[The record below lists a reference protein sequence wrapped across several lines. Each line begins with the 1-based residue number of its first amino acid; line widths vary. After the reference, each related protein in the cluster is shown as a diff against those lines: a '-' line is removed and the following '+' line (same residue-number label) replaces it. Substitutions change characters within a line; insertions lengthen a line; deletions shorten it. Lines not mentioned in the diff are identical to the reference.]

1 MKSYHTRML
10 SHIKII
16 TRQSLL
22 ARIQGQSV
30 GDKIKTFFPGIE
42 ISYHTSKSAGDI
54 NQNLDLKSSESR
66 GVFTSNISEHIIS
79 RKYDIAVH
87 SWKDYPTQ
95 GTQYTGVVGTLSRKD
110 SRDILFVKKDS
121 IKNDHKK
128 SFSVL
133 TSSPRRRYGLEKVLK
148 QIVPFK
154 FDNLIFRDL
163 RGNIDSRLKKFLNS
177 EEDAVVIAKA
187 AIDRIMESKRVNSD
201 IKDQISYCM
210 EDCKWIILPLSIYPT
225 APGQGALGIEARL
238 DNTQLIRIIKK
249 INNNIDYKH
258 VQRERAIL
266 SKYGGGCSQKIGVSI
281 WGKNG
286 VTIQSLSGIT
296 EEGEL
301 INFYGTINRKI
312 SSNSKPVPTE
322 NVFPNSSKE
331 RSLYKRI
338 SYSQNEL
345 IENIEN
351 SIVYLS
357 RRNVLDKKPT
367 IDSSN
372 VLWSSGLTTW
382 YNVVKNGYW
391 VNGSSESLGELE
403 VNKLEPMLNNKNSL
417 IKLTFS
423 NKSDSSNNIIDTYRL
438 EDLTFPGDFQK
449 RTHFFWTSPILF
461 QLALKKYP
469 EIINRDHSCGM
480 GNTYDNLAKI
490 LGDQVKCFLS
500 YKEWFETTTINN
512 LN

>member
-1 MKSYHTRML
+1 ML

-30 GDKIKTFFPGIE
+30 GDEIKTLFPETE
-42 ISYHTSKSAGDI
+42 ISYHTSKSIGDI

-87 SWKDYPTQ
+87 SWKDYPIQ
-95 GTQYTGVVGTLSRKD
+95 GTQYSDIVGTLSRKD
-110 SRDILFVKKDS
+110 SRDILFVKRDS
-121 IKNDHKK
+121 IKNNHKK
-128 SFSVL
+128 NFSIL
-133 TSSPRRRYGLEKVLK
+133 TSSPRRRYGLEKVLS

-154 FDNLIFRDL
+154 YDNLIFRDL
-163 RGNIDSRLKKFLNS
+163 RGNIDSRLKKFLKS
-177 EEDAVVIAKA
+177 GEDAVVVAKA
-187 AIDRIMESKRVNSD
+187 AIDRIMESKKVNSE

-238 DNTQLIRIIKK
+238 DNTQLINIIKK
-249 INNNIDYKH
+249 ISNNIDYKN
-258 VQRERAIL
+258 VKKERAIL

-281 WGKNG
+281 WEKNG
-286 VTIQSLSGIT
+286 LTIQSLSGMT
-296 EEGEL
+296 EKGEV

-312 SSNSKPVPTE
+312 LSDSTPVPAE
-322 NVFPNSSKE
+322 NVFPNSIKE

-338 SYSQNEL
+338 SFNQNKL
-345 IENIEN
+345 IRNIEN
-351 SIVYLS
+351 SIIYLS
-357 RRNVLDKKPT
+357 RKNVLNQKPT
-367 IDSSN
+367 IKSSN
-372 VLWSSGLTTW
+372 ILWSSGLTTW

-403 VNKLEPMLNNKNSL
+403 VNKIKAMLNNDYPL

-423 NKSDSSNNIIDTYRL
+423 NKSDNSDNIVDTYRL
-438 EDLTFPGDFQK
+438 EDLIFPNDFQN

-469 EIINRDHSCGM
+469 EIIDRDHSCGM
-480 GNTYDNLAKI
+480 GNTYDRLAKI
-490 LGDQVKCFLS
+490 LGNQVKCFLS
-500 YKEWFETTTINN
+500 YNEWFETTTINN
-512 LN
+512 LK